1 MKKIR
6 SKTDVITNSSTEVFV
21 IKGCPDPVKAMKESG
36 NKFLEFLADSLVK
49 FDQAK
54 YQEYL
59 DRDDDYTGTD
69 RWGLLLCLPDINRK
83 AEYYSYYA
91 EWLCTPISMTPV
103 QVIPEVPDFLDYPEI
118 PEENLPKVV
127 LEWRKFIIDVMTKK
141 IDSFPEEP
149 KFYPYT
155 HIARYFGKY
164 STLSPDLSDGDRL
177 SQISWIMD
185 EVCEIPGVTDWID
198 SHIKELPDIRD
209 LFKIR
214 GFEFTIQDMQD
225 AWFGSFDD
233 DSYYPGDIDE
243 SYGILDKLGNCDCKY
258 MFRRTS

>member
-21 IKGCPDPVKAMKESG
+21 IKGCPDPVKAMKNSG
-36 NKFLEFLADSLVK
+36 NEFLKFLADSLVK

-59 DRDDDYTGTD
+59 DRDDDYTGTE
-69 RWGLLLCLPDINRK
+69 RWDLLLCLPDINRK

-103 QVIPEVPDFLDYPEI
+103 KIFSEAPYFLDYPEI

-127 LEWRKFIIDVMTKK
+127 LEWRKFIVDVLTKK

-185 EVCEIPGVTDWID
+185 EICEIPGVIDWID

-225 AWFGSFDD
+225 AWFGSFED

-243 SYGILDKLGNCDCKY
+243 SYGILDKLGGCDCKY